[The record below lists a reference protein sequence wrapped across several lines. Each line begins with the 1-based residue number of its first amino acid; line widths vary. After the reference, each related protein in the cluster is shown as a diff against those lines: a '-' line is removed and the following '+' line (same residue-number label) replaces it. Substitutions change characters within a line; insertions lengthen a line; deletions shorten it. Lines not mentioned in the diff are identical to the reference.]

1 MKVKDVNKKL
11 EEIARKYCGVAS
23 LKHIQQGEEIQT
35 ITIYQLEKALK
46 SAFLSGE
53 KAGYKQG
60 FSDAKQACNCIL
72 DEVDIFPKE
81 MFSPIKIDKT
91 EVVV

>member
-11 EEIARKYCGVAS
+11 EDIARKYCGVAS
-23 LKHIQQGEEIQT
+23 LGHIQPEEGTQT

-60 FSDAKQACNCIL
+60 FSDAKQACNCVL
-72 DEVDIFPKE
+72 DDICDDII
-81 MFSPIKIDKT
+81 SPVKIGKT
-91 EVVV
+91 KMVV